1 MSRPEIL
8 RFNHTSFT
16 VADMDASVRF
26 FTEVLGFSLRDRS
39 PRDPELIG
47 AVTGLG
53 HADVEIAYLDGYG
66 HSLELIEYRTPAAR
80 GQARY
85 RPCDA
90 GAAHIALD
98 VRDLDRLL
106 AEVEAAGFARMG
118 EVITVPGG
126 PNKGRRAVYTRSAD
140 GIILEL
146 IEARC

>member
-16 VADMDASVRF
+16 VADMDAAVAV
-26 FTEVLGFSLRDRS
+26 FTRVLGFRLRDRS
-39 PRDPELIG
+39 PRDPLLIG

-66 HSLELIEYRTPAAR
+66 HSLELIQYRTPADRTSA
-80 GQARY
+80 GY
-85 RPCDA
+85 RPCDV

-98 VRDLDRLL
+98 VTDLDGLL
-106 AEVEAAGFARMG
+106 HELEAAGFRRMG

-126 PNKGRRAVYTRSAD
+126 PNEGRRAVYTRFGD
-140 GIILEL
+140 DLILEL
-146 IEARC
+146 IQAPS

>member
-1 MSRPEIL
+1 MSRPEIR

-16 VADMDASVRF
+16 VADLDASIRF
-26 FTEVLGFSLRDRS
+26 FEDVLGFTLRDRS
-39 PRDPELIG
+39 PRDPLLIG

-66 HSLELIEYRTPAAR
+66 HTLELIGYRTPADRAR
-80 GQARY
+80 AVY

-98 VRDLDRLL
+98 TTDLDRLL
-106 AEVEAAGFARMG
+106 AEVEAAGFRRMG

-126 PNKGRRAVYTRSAD
+126 PNKGRRAVYTRSGD

-146 IEARC
+146 IEVGG

>member
-1 MSRPEIL
+1 MSRPEIR

-16 VADMDASVRF
+16 VADMEASLRF
-26 FTEVLGFSLRDRS
+26 FTGVLGFTLRDRS
-39 PRDPELIG
+39 PRDPHVIG

-66 HSLELIEYRTPAAR
+66 HTLELIAYRTPLDHDR
-80 GQARY
+80 ARY

-98 VRDLDRLL
+98 VTDFDRLL
-106 AEVEAAGFARMG
+106 GEVEAAGFRRMG

-126 PNKGRRAVYTRSAD
+126 PNEGRRAVYTRSAD

-146 IEARC
+146 IETPA